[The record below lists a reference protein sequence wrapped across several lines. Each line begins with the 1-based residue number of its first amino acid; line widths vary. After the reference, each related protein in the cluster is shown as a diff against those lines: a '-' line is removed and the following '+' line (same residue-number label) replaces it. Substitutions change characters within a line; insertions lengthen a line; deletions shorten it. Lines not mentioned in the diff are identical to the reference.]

1 MLKTKSIDIQA
12 IDHIVIRAHDLS
24 RMTAFYR
31 DVLGCDVER
40 ESDKYKL
47 VQLRAGTSLID
58 LMEVSDPNDD
68 EDRDPQSFAAH
79 NMDHFCVQIAPW
91 DAEAIQAHLN
101 LHSVKFGKIGKRY
114 GALGDVPALY
124 LSDPEGNTVEL
135 MGPPD

>member
-12 IDHIVIRAHDLS
+12 IDRIVIRAHDLS

-58 LMEVSDPNDD
+58 LLEVYSPG
-68 EDRDPQSFAAH
+68 
-79 NMDHFCVQIAPW
+79 
-91 DAEAIQAHLN
+91 
-101 LHSVKFGKIGKRY
+101 SVTDG
-114 GALGDVPALY
+114 LQQ
-124 LSDPEGNTVEL
+124 
-135 MGPPD
+135 

>member
-47 VQLRAGTSLID
+47 VQLIP
-58 LMEVSDPNDD
+58 VSRSND
-68 EDRDPQSFAAH
+68 S
-79 NMDHFCVQIAPW
+79 
-91 DAEAIQAHLN
+91 
-101 LHSVKFGKIGKRY
+101 SVMPVLVTGIHGSP
-114 GALGDVPALY
+114 ALGVKRTRARR
-124 LSDPEGNTVEL
+124 
-135 MGPPD
+135 